1 MKSEISGAKE
11 IKNGISFNVALAT
24 DFGYIYLIGLR
35 VWKGLI
41 MPPATRSGSKYY
53 PSIYVGKD
61 LAEWIYQQL
70 IESGWIAQFSLSLKR
85 KELCIDPLIMDI
97 QTYASHFEKA

>member
-1 MKSEISGAKE
+1 MKSEILGAKE
-11 IKNGISFNVALAT
+11 IKDGISFNVALAT
-24 DFGYIYLIGLR
+24 EFGYIYLIGLR
-35 VWKGLI
+35 VWKGLL

-53 PSIYVGKD
+53 PVNYMGKD

-70 IESGWIAQFSLSLKR
+70 IDQGWVEQFKLALKR

-97 QTYASHFEKA
+97 QTYASHFE